1 MKDILEKYAE
11 LKDEIHAQDSN
22 KSDEDFVKLV
32 KIKNEDDDL
41 KETLILLHTN
51 YKNDIQE
58 LRNSRIKVFNKLID
72 NNVALIHKLQDLVE
86 EGQKSNA
93 KTQRT
98 FKIHNI
104 ERLLLVIVF
113 VIFAFW
119 TMATINGDAFQGS
132 IGAIDTVFGNITG
145 NHPTEQQNKN

>member
-11 LKDEIHAQDSN
+11 LKDEIHTHGSQ
-22 KSDEDFVKLV
+22 KSDEDFIKLV
-32 KIKNEDDDL
+32 TLKNEDDEL

-51 YKNDIQE
+51 YKNEIQD
-58 LRNSRIKVFNKLID
+58 LRSNRIKVLNKLID
-72 NNVALIHKLQDLVE
+72 LNVALIHKLEDLVE
-86 EGQKSNA
+86 EGEKSNA

-119 TMATINGDAFQGS
+119 TMSTINGDAFQGS
-132 IGAIDTVFGNITG
+132 IGAIDRVFGNITG